1 MTRTAANNNSIDTNN
16 KAPLKPKRPLS
27 AYNCKLKY
35 KHMMCSLDMHS
46 LVKHIIC
53 IHAHLIH
60 ISHDTLL
67 SYHII
72 VFYRYKRAKIADA
85 YKSGDNSKDTI
96 IRLTQCTPGLEG
108 YNTAVET
115 YTSTQLM
122 ELSRGNVR
130 AALLDNLAPKDNSK
144 RAHRKNPNSTMS
156 FLEMNRIMTSSW
168 KSLDDTSRG

>member
-1 MTRTAANNNSIDTNN
+1 MTRSANNNDNN
-16 KAPLKPKRPLS
+16 NNTPLKPKRPLS
-27 AYNCKLKY
+27 AYNCKLVVQ
-35 KHMMCSLDMHS
+35 HMMYSPLDMHS
-46 LVKHIIC
+46 LVKHISYTY
-53 IHAHLIH
+53 ANLIH
-60 ISHDTLL
+60 ISHDQYL
-67 SYHII
+67 SFPIMPT
-72 VFYRYKRAKIADA
+72 VFYRYKRAKISDA

-108 YNTAVET
+108 YNAVVET

-156 FLEMNRIMTSSW
+156 FLEMNRIMTASW
-168 KSLDDTSRG
+168 KSLDDHSRG